1 MTDLKIYLTSLQPDM
16 DQTVFSQSV
25 GGYISNSLLYPETTV
40 DGTIGLYDTS
50 FVLDSL
56 DSGTWVD
63 WNNAEYLNI
72 NNEVMKVS
80 PITERT
86 ISVIQRGFNNIIE
99 THIDGDLAKGIS
111 ANELFNDVFNDSYKQ
126 YRCLAVK
133 NVSIRE
139 DPSIIPQSVNN
150 VSVYIKQNSRNQNS
164 ILKIAIEKP
173 VNQYIESTASS
184 IISNL
189 NNSTSTLIDI
199 SLTSY
204 GDDYFKDSYLKIT
217 GGANKG
223 QGRVIISS
231 ESSTGTFILDG
242 ILTDDTG
249 VSYEI
254 LPSPAQ
260 RVKSGT
266 VSPDTVDSNITSF
279 NLSDEFSPID
289 INFSNETDVSV
300 PSNLLNFNDVFYIW
314 LERTVKK
321 GFSSFDNNDV
331 VINIKYTI

>member
-16 DQTVFSQSV
+16 DQTISSQSI
-25 GGYISNSLLYPETTV
+25 GGYVSNSLLYPESTV

-56 DSGTWVD
+56 NSGTWAD
-63 WNNAEYLNI
+63 WKNAEYLNI

-80 PITERT
+80 PITGRT

-99 THIDGDLAKGIS
+99 THIGGDLAKGIS
-111 ANELFNDVFNDSYKQ
+111 TNELFNDVFNDSYKQ

-139 DPSIIPQSVNN
+139 DPSITQSVNN

-173 VNQYIESTASS
+173 VNQYLESSASS
-184 IISNL
+184 ITSNL
-189 NNSTSTLIDI
+189 NNSTSILTDI
-199 SLTSY
+199 SLAGY
-204 GDDYFKDSYLKIT
+204 GDNYFKDSYLKIT
-217 GGANKG
+217 GGTNKG
-223 QGRVIISS
+223 QGRVIISF
-231 ESSTGTFILDG
+231 ESSTGEFILDG
-242 ILTDDTG
+242 ILTDDTV

-254 LPSPAQ
+254 LTSPAQ
-260 RVKSGT
+260 RVKSGMI
-266 VSPDTVDSNITSF
+266 SPDTIDSNITSF
-279 NLSDEFSPID
+279 SLSDQFSPID
-289 INFSNETDVSV
+289 INFSNETEVSLT
-300 PSNLLNFNDVFYIW
+300 SNLLNFNDVFYIW

-321 GFSSFDNNDV
+321 GFSSFDDNDV
-331 VINIKYTI
+331 IINIKYTI

>member
-16 DQTVFSQSV
+16 DQTIFSQSI
-25 GGYISNSLLYPETTV
+25 GGYISNSLLYPESTV

-56 DSGTWVD
+56 NSGTWAD
-63 WNNAEYLNI
+63 WKNAEYLNI

-80 PITERT
+80 PITGRT

-99 THIDGDLAKGIS
+99 THISGDLAKGIS
-111 ANELFNDVFNDSYKQ
+111 TNELFNDVFNDSYKQ

-139 DPSIIPQSVNN
+139 DPSITQSVNN

-173 VNQYIESTASS
+173 VNQYLESSASS
-184 IISNL
+184 ITSNL
-189 NNSTSTLIDI
+189 NNSTSILTDI
-199 SLTSY
+199 SLAGY
-204 GDDYFKDSYLKIT
+204 GDNYFKDSYLKIT
-217 GGANKG
+217 GGTNKG
-223 QGRVIISS
+223 QGRVIISF
-231 ESSTGTFILDG
+231 ESSTGEFILDG
-242 ILTDDTG
+242 ILTDDTV

-254 LPSPAQ
+254 LTSPAQ
-260 RVKSGT
+260 RVKSGMI
-266 VSPDTVDSNITSF
+266 SPDTIDSNITSF
-279 NLSDEFSPID
+279 SLSDEFSPID
-289 INFSNETDVSV
+289 INFSNETEVSLT
-300 PSNLLNFNDVFYIW
+300 SNLLNFNDVFYIW

-321 GFSSFDNNDV
+321 GFSSFDDNDV
-331 VINIKYTI
+331 IINIKYTI